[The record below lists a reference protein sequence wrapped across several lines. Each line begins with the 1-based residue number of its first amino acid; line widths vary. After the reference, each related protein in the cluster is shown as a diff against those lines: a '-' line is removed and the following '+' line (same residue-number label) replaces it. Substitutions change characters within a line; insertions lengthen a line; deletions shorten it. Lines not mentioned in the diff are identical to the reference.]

1 MGAKVFEKHFTLDHN
16 LPGPDHW
23 FSEEPTKLKEWVS
36 YIRTSRTMLG
46 DAIVRPTVK
55 EKEMIKLARRCIVA
69 SSNISVDEILSSD
82 NIGLKRVRGG
92 LSSLYYENLIGL
104 KAARNIEKNSIIRWG
119 DFK

>member
-1 MGAKVFEKHFTLDHN
+1 M
-16 LPGPDHW
+16 
-23 FSEEPTKLKEWVS
+23 
-36 YIRTSRTMLG
+36 
-46 DAIVRPTVK
+46 
-55 EKEMIKLARRCIVA
+55 A